1 MLSPTLFQ
9 NSSFSV
15 SHVSKSKQ
23 KNSCSATQKPIHSKL
38 SLLKQQVLPAESHYL
53 TKKFRDNTE
62 KSPTKTT
69 GTQELL
75 NWAHPYPA
83 STLLQQGS
91 LPHHSSSRRNLCQAR
106 QPWVCHALQEPHLC
120 TQKYPWTTLQE
131 RHFIISSCQNW
142 IRHKMTTQCCAQRPT
157 FALLD

>member
-75 NWAHPYPA
+75 N
-83 STLLQQGS
+83 
-91 LPHHSSSRRNLCQAR
+91 
-106 QPWVCHALQEPHLC
+106 
-120 TQKYPWTTLQE
+120 
-131 RHFIISSCQNW
+131 
-142 IRHKMTTQCCAQRPT
+142 
-157 FALLD
+157 